1 MGLSCS
7 LQVTEQVASS
17 LLSFIEDRISKSH
30 GKEYAFSE
38 ASNIVRRASQEA
50 TKAIASD
57 VQGSGAAVKDRKT
70 RVMLDLAKKVG
81 EEVIEAINEDIEIQT
96 GSGLRG
102 PSAEK
107 PKPPRKPPTPV
118 SKKDAAALDGKV
130 IIVLVEIV
138 FDCLEERGGW

>member
-1 MGLSCS
+1 M
-7 LQVTEQVASS
+7 ASS

-38 ASNIVRRASQEA
+38 ASTIVRKASQEA

-57 VQGSGAAVKDRKT
+57 VQGSGGAVKDRKP

-96 GSGLRG
+96 GSGLLG
-102 PSAEK
+102 PSVGK
-107 PKPPRKPPTPV
+107 PEPPRKPATPV
-118 SKKDAAALDGKV
+118 SKQDAATLDGRV
-130 IIVLVEIV
+130 
-138 FDCLEERGGW
+138 